1 MKKTVSLMLIVV
13 TAVFML
19 TACSP
24 KSKLVGTWTN
34 DYLLETIEFY
44 ENGEGMCK
52 VWLAEYPIT
61 SWKVKKNVLT
71 LTISNGYTDSTVSV
85 EFKVDKDTLTI
96 YGNGEEVEYVRV
108 TE

>member
-1 MKKTVSLMLIVV
+1 MKKTLSLMLIVV
-13 TAVFML
+13 TAVFIL

-34 DYLLETIEFY
+34 YYQMETIELY
-44 ENGEGMCK
+44 ENGEGMLK
-52 VWLAEYPIT
+52 AWLAEYPIT

>member
-1 MKKTVSLMLIVV
+1 M
-13 TAVFML
+13 
-19 TACSP
+19 
-24 KSKLVGTWTN
+24 
-34 DYLLETIEFY
+34 
-44 ENGEGMCK
+44 
-52 VWLAEYPIT
+52 
-61 SWKVKKNVLT
+61 T